1 MSECIWMSG
10 KDAADR
16 AWACLVLLGLGQLTP
31 CLDRYLHLLGICS
44 LEPSP
49 VDRCPQLLSKNVN
62 RVCFLVLNSS
72 RGRQGDTSFTGEWCD
87 QNSCSEVSFRCEEM
101 KMFLS
106 SLCKS
111 CFPRKDGAWRLKPG
125 SQEQLNGL
133 ESEHLSLAAP
143 TRKWSQS
150 GKALCLL
157 PCCFQDFCQQ
167 CHNGTESHGKAES
180 NLRFACC
187 WPWLKG
193 PCKLLSS
200 CLQCPFCCEH
210 RTK

>member
-1 MSECIWMSG
+1 MLSECIWMSG

-72 RGRQGDTSFTGEWCD
+72 RGRHGDTSFTGEWCD
-87 QNSCSEVSFRCEEM
+87 QNSCSEISFQCEEM

-133 ESEHLSLAAP
+133 ESEHLSLAAR
-143 TRKWSQS
+143 TRKWSQG
-150 GKALCLL
+150 GKALCLFASLLFSRLL
-157 PCCFQDFCQQ
+157 PAMPQWYRKSW
-167 CHNGTESHGKAES
+167 ESRVKPQVCA
-180 NLRFACC
+180 
-187 WPWLKG
+187 
-193 PCKLLSS
+193 LLAMAGRS
-200 CLQCPFCCEH
+200 L
-210 RTK
+210 